1 MSSRPLRCVLPPS
14 ISRRQCPGGTRW
26 LAAGKEPALAEL
38 LADPLV
44 RLVMRRD
51 GVSPAALRDIVA
63 AAQRGLRDRLCCR
76 SAA

>member
-1 MSSRPLRCVLPPS
+1 MSKRSLNCISPPAE
-14 ISRRQCPGGTRW
+14 SRRTCPGGTRW

-44 RLVMRRD
+44 ALVMRRD
-51 GVSPAALRDIVA
+51 GVSQSQLRSLVA
-63 AAQRGLRDRLCCR
+63 TTQSKLRDRLCCR